1 MELKQYNMVRL
12 NYCTSL
18 TDITIPDSV
27 TSIASWVFD
36 ECVNLA
42 RITIPSS
49 VTSIGKNPG
58 TVNAVVYFEGSRQQ
72 WDKALGDQL
81 FSCKYV
87 VFGINDGSW
96 KKNNKG
102 WWYRRY
108 DGSYPKHQFEGIDG
122 QVYYFDS
129 NGYMV
134 TGWQKIDGKW
144 YYFSGS
150 GAMQKDWQKIGSTW
164 YYFNGSG
171 VMQTG
176 WQKIGSKWYYF
187 EGSGVM
193 AANKWVG
200 NYYLTA
206 SGAMATNTW
215 IGKYYVGA
223 DGKWIPGYKAAN

>member
-1 MELKQYNMVRL
+1 MKKNVIVLLLIVIM
-12 NYCTSL
+12 
-18 TDITIPDSV
+18 
-27 TSIASWVFD
+27 AS
-36 ECVNLA
+36 C
-42 RITIPSS
+42 
-49 VTSIGKNPG
+49 SIGTVPVMAAEIEAGDVVDSG
-58 TVNAVVYFEGSRQQ
+58 TCGETAA
-72 WDKALGDQL
+72 WTL
-81 FSCKYV
+81 
-87 VFGINDGSW
+87 
-96 KKNNKG
+96 
-102 WWYRRY
+102 
-108 DGSYPKHQFEGIDG
+108 
-122 QVYYFDS
+122 
-129 NGYMV
+129 
-134 TGWQKIDGKW
+134 TGTEDNLILTI
-144 YYFSGS
+144 SGS

>member
-134 TGWQKIDGKW
+134 TGWQKI
-144 YYFSGS
+144 
-150 GAMQKDWQKIGSTW
+150 
-164 YYFNGSG
+164 
-171 VMQTG
+171 
-176 WQKIGSKWYYF
+176 GSKWYYF

>member
-134 TGWQKIDGKW
+134 TGWQKI
-144 YYFSGS
+144 
-150 GAMQKDWQKIGSTW
+150 
-164 YYFNGSG
+164 
-171 VMQTG
+171 
-176 WQKIGSKWYYF
+176 GSKWYYS
-187 EGSGVM
+187 EGGGAM
-193 AANKWVG
+193 AVNKWVG
-200 NYYLTA
+200 NYYLTG
-206 SGAMATNTW
+206 SGAMAANTW